1 LSKLLPFPN
10 PGAGARARGN
20 QGHFVPPGEGFA
32 WNNLR
37 FRTQSEVAIAEE
49 LDLAKVVFF
58 PGCACR
64 LTGPGGKRA
73 TREPDF
79 IVIRDGIVAML
90 ELDGKPHEGR
100 AADDHRRDRLFE
112 LQAGIWVIERV
123 SSQLALRQPRRVVRG
138 LLKLMDKYRASA

>member
-1 LSKLLPFPN
+1 
-10 PGAGARARGN
+10 
-20 QGHFVPPGEGFA
+20 
-32 WNNLR
+32 
-37 FRTQSEVAIAEE
+37 
-49 LDLAKVVFF
+49 VFF

-64 LTGPGGKRA
+64 LTGSGGKRA

-79 IVIRDGIVAML
+79 LIIRDGIVAML
-90 ELDGKPHEGR
+90 ELDGKFHEGR